1 MPDHDPSE
9 ESNESQTPAVERAS
23 DDYLREKFI
32 PKVAASLLIV
42 FYLNDLSENL
52 AAAEKLTFFALPTT
66 HNQITYGLRAD
77 LTDQLSLGMTMTER
91 NFQNPAMDAYYSLR
105 IEYQF

>member
-1 MPDHDPSE
+1 MPDPNPSE

-42 FYLNDLSENL
+42 FYLNDLSEDL
-52 AAAEKLTFFALPTT
+52 AAEKLTFFALPTT
-66 HNQITYGLRAD
+66 RNQITYGLRAD

-91 NFQNPAMDAYYSLR
+91 NFQNPAMDSYYSLR